1 MGDPVSL
8 YHAAWESK
16 LHSILREGLLPG
28 PDGCVYLAGPQ
39 PAHAAQFV
47 AMRPD
52 YDPSNPFKEIEIDGE
67 MVKMPNM
74 LDSKTVYA
82 FEIDVDMLDLDLLQ
96 ESGDHNPAF
105 FQEDTQSFMYNGKIE
120 PEWLELS
127 HSFDMEAIAS

>member
-28 PDGCVYLAGPQ
+28 PDGCVYLAGPL

-47 AMRPD
+47 AMRPE

-120 PEWLELS
+120 PEWLEVS

>member
-28 PDGCVYLAGPQ
+28 PDGCVYLAGPL

-120 PEWLELS
+120 PEWLEVS

>member
-28 PDGCVYLAGPQ
+28 PDGCVSLAGPL

-82 FEIDVDMLDLDLLQ
+82 FEIDVDRLDLDLLQ

-105 FQEDTQSFMYNGKIE
+105 FNEDTQSFMYNGKIE
-120 PEWLELS
+120 PEWLEVS

>member
-1 MGDPVSL
+1 MGDPVNL

-16 LHSILREGLLPG
+16 LDSILESGLLPG
-28 PDGCVYLAGPQ
+28 CDGCVYLAGPL

-82 FEIDVDMLDLDLLQ
+82 FEIDVDRLDPSLLH

-105 FQEDTQSFMYNGKIE
+105 FNEDTQSFMYNGKIE
-120 PEWLELS
+120 PEWLEVS

>member
-1 MGDPVSL
+1 MGDPVNL

-28 PDGCVYLAGPQ
+28 PDGCVYLAGPL

-120 PEWLELS
+120 PEWLEVS

>member
-16 LHSILREGLLPG
+16 LDSILTNGLLPG
-28 PDGCVYLAGPQ
+28 PDGCVYIAGPL

-52 YDPSNPFKEIEIDGE
+52 YDGFKEIEIDGE
-67 MVKMPNM
+67 MVNMLNM
-74 LDSKTVYA
+74 LDSKIVYA
-82 FEIDVDMLDLDLLQ
+82 FKIDVDRLDPSLLH
-96 ESGDHNPAF
+96 ESGDHSPAF
-105 FQEDTQSFMYNGKIE
+105 FNEDTQSFMYDGKIE
-120 PEWLELS
+120 PEWLEVS

>member
-16 LHSILREGLLPG
+16 LDSILTNGLLPG
-28 PDGCVYLAGPQ
+28 PDGCVYLAGPL

-52 YDPSNPFKEIEIDGE
+52 CDGIKEIEIDGE
-67 MVKMPNM
+67 KVRVPNL

-82 FEIDVDMLDLDLLQ
+82 FEIEVDRLDPDLLH

-105 FQEDTQSFMYNGKIE
+105 FNEDTQSFMYDGKIE